1 MNSVLTTL
9 RRLFG
14 RRISEPPHIRSALIF
29 PQLDVEGLKS
39 QLGLVEEG
47 RKRGAHD
54 SPTSDMDHYDDI
66 EQKIISILESEAKKT
81 TQSFEAHLDT
91 YTQRINNLRHSTA
104 HSHIR
109 SPVDQAQAQFHAS
122 LNKELNELIQLQQNV
137 RDNENDVDTF
147 KREHDLDR
155 APHYPESRVKHWGLI
170 GILLLIEAVLN
181 GSFLAL
187 GNELGLLG
195 GTFEAIVIALINVLL
210 GLFVGWKVVT
220 QWNHRSPYRKIPGSI
235 GATVYLIGMSGF
247 NLAVAHYR
255 TALGGDVP
263 EDAPRIAFET
273 LTATPFLVDDIQS
286 WLMFLLGCVF
296 SVIAAIDGWM
306 MDDPYPG
313 YGRLARLRDEARK
326 DLSEQRNLLFD
337 ELDTI
342 RDKAIMEMGDALRG
356 IQKERAEYQGI
367 IDGRSSLESSFHQHM
382 SHIEEAANHLLHS
395 YRDANIKARK
405 TEPPRHFS
413 KKWKLERASHQRF
426 QSDGAISSE
435 TPSIPDLVS
444 QVQANS
450 QTLLA
455 AHARVVD
462 ECKHRLS
469 EI

>member
-220 QWNHRSPYRKIPGSI
+220 QWNHRSPYRKI
-235 GATVYLIGMSGF
+235 SG
-247 NLAVAHYR
+247 
-255 TALGGDVP
+255 
-263 EDAPRIAFET
+263 
-273 LTATPFLVDDIQS
+273 
-286 WLMFLLGCVF
+286 
-296 SVIAAIDGWM
+296 
-306 MDDPYPG
+306 
-313 YGRLARLRDEARK
+313 
-326 DLSEQRNLLFD
+326 
-337 ELDTI
+337 
-342 RDKAIMEMGDALRG
+342 
-356 IQKERAEYQGI
+356 
-367 IDGRSSLESSFHQHM
+367 
-382 SHIEEAANHLLHS
+382 
-395 YRDANIKARK
+395 
-405 TEPPRHFS
+405 
-413 KKWKLERASHQRF
+413 
-426 QSDGAISSE
+426 
-435 TPSIPDLVS
+435 
-444 QVQANS
+444 
-450 QTLLA
+450 
-455 AHARVVD
+455 
-462 ECKHRLS
+462 
-469 EI
+469 